1 MDSLEYID
9 DYFKGLLTA
18 DQKKEF
24 EQRILSDPSFAEE
37 LAFYLNTQA
46 LLKDDLEDEK
56 RARFKELYRRNNP
69 VDMGGSVE
77 GQDRHQGGD
86 WPQRGDR
93 LERREPLVRGIGPVR
108 KLWPYLAA
116 AAVLVAVVAVWL
128 VFSTGSSPD
137 RLADQYIHDQLQ
149 NLPVRMSSVQDS
161 LQKAIA
167 LYNEDRLPEA
177 LSQFERLLQRDSA
190 RAQARIYSGIVCLRL
205 EKYDKA
211 LDYFHQ
217 LEADTT
223 LYNNPSLF
231 YQSLTLMK
239 RNHPGDSQKA
249 RQLLQL
255 VVDRDLDMKED
266 AQRLLLKRW

>member
-9 DYFKGLLTA
+9 DYFKGLFTA

-37 LAFYLNTQA
+37 LAFYLNTRA
-46 LLKDDLEDEK
+46 LLKDDLDEGRK
-56 RARFKELYRRNNP
+56 ARFKELYLQNKA
-69 VDMGGSVE
+69 MEIGGSGE
-77 GQDRHQGGD
+77 RGD
-86 WPQRGDR
+86 LQRG
-93 LERREPLVRGIGPVR
+93 EPSVRKISPVR
-108 KLWPYLAA
+108 KLWPYPAA
-116 AAVLVAVVAVWL
+116 AAVLIAAVAVWL
-128 VFSTGSSPD
+128 VFSAGSSSD
-137 RLADQYIHDQLQ
+137 RLAGQYIHDQLK

-177 LSQFERLLQRDSA
+177 QAQFERLLERDSA

-205 EKYDKA
+205 EEYDKA
-211 LDYFHQ
+211 LNYFRQ

-223 LYNNPSLF
+223 LYNNPALF
-231 YQSLTLMK
+231 YESLTLMK

-255 VVDRDLDMKED
+255 VVDRDLDKKED
-266 AQRLLLKRW
+266 AQRLLLKHW

>member
-37 LAFYLNTQA
+37 LAFYLNAQA
-46 LLKDDLEDEK
+46 LLKDDLEEEK
-56 RARFKELYRRNNP
+56 KARFKELYRQNELTGMRDSA
-69 VDMGGSVE
+69 V
-77 GQDRHQGGD
+77 
-86 WPQRGDR
+86 
-93 LERREPLVRGIGPVR
+93 RESSPVR

-116 AAVLVAVVAVWL
+116 ATVLVAAVAAWL
-128 VFSTGSSPD
+128 IFGGGPSPD
-137 RLADQYIHDQLQ
+137 RLADQYIHSQLQ

-177 LSQFERLLQRDSA
+177 QQQFERLLQRDSA
-190 RAQARIYSGIVCLRL
+190 RAQARIYSGIVALRL

-211 LDYFHQ
+211 LDFFQQ

-223 LYNNPSLF
+223 LYNNPALF
-231 YQSLTLMK
+231 
-239 RNHPGDSQKA
+239 
-249 RQLLQL
+249 
-255 VVDRDLDMKED
+255 
-266 AQRLLLKRW
+266 

>member
-37 LAFYLNTQA
+37 LAFYLNAQA
-46 LLKDDLEDEK
+46 LLKDDLEDERK
-56 RARFKELYRRNNP
+56 ARFKELYRQNEPTDTGDSP
-69 VDMGGSVE
+69 VRASS
-77 GQDRHQGGD
+77 
-86 WPQRGDR
+86 
-93 LERREPLVRGIGPVR
+93 PVR

-116 AAVLVAVVAVWL
+116 ATVLVAAVAAWL
-128 VFSTGSSPD
+128 IFGAGSSPD
-137 RLADQYIHDQLQ
+137 RLADQYIHSQLQ

-177 LSQFERLLQRDSA
+177 QSQFERLLQRDSA

-211 LDYFHQ
+211 LDYFQQ

-223 LYNNPSLF
+223 LYNNPALF
-231 YQSLTLMK
+231 YESLTLMK

-255 VVDRDLDMKED
+255 VVDRDLDKKED
-266 AQRLLLKRW
+266 AQRLLLRHW

>member
-18 DQKKEF
+18 EQKKEF

-37 LAFYLNTQA
+37 LAFYLNAQA
-46 LLKDDLEDEK
+46 LLKDDLEEEK
-56 RARFKELYRRNNP
+56 KARFKELYRQNGP
-69 VDMGGSVE
+69 MGM
-77 GQDRHQGGD
+77 
-86 WPQRGDR
+86 GDR
-93 LERREPLVRGIGPVR
+93 TVRESSPVR

-116 AAVLVAVVAVWL
+116 ATVLVAAVAIWL
-128 VFSTGSSPD
+128 IVGAGSSPD
-137 RLADQYIHDQLQ
+137 RLADQYIHSQLQ

-177 LSQFERLLQRDSA
+177 QSQFERLLQRDSA
-190 RAQARIYSGIVCLRL
+190 RAQARIYSGIVALRL

-211 LDYFHQ
+211 LGFFQQ

-223 LYNNPSLF
+223 LYNNPALF
-231 YQSLTLMK
+231 YESLTLMK

-255 VVDRDLDMKED
+255 VVDRDLDKKED
-266 AQRLLLKRW
+266 AQRLLLKHW

>member
-37 LAFYLNTQA
+37 LAFYLNAQA
-46 LLKDDLEDEK
+46 LLKDELEDGK
-56 RARFKELYRRNNP
+56 KARFRELYRQNKPAESGNSAVRE
-69 VDMGGSVE
+69 GSK
-77 GQDRHQGGD
+77 
-86 WPQRGDR
+86 
-93 LERREPLVRGIGPVR
+93 VR

-116 AAVLVAVVAVWL
+116 ATVLVAVVAAWL
-128 VFSTGSSPD
+128 VFGTGSSPD
-137 RLADQYIHDQLQ
+137 RLADQYIHSQLQ

-167 LYNEDRLPEA
+167 LYNDGRLPEA
-177 LSQFERLLQRDSA
+177 LSLFGQLLQRDSA
-190 RAQARIYSGIVCLRL
+190 RARARIYSGIVCLRL
-205 EKYDKA
+205 EEYDKA
-211 LDYFHQ
+211 LDYFRQ

-223 LYNNPSLF
+223 LYSNPALF
-231 YQSLTLMK
+231 YESLTLMK

-255 VVDRDLDMKED
+255 VVDRDLDKKED
-266 AQRLLLKRW
+266 AQRLLLKHW

>member
-37 LAFYLNTQA
+37 LAFYLNAQA
-46 LLKDDLEDEK
+46 LLKDDLEEEK
-56 RARFKELYRRNNP
+56 KARFKELYRQNEP
-69 VDMGGSVE
+69 VGM
-77 GQDRHQGGD
+77 
-86 WPQRGDR
+86 GDR
-93 LERREPLVRGIGPVR
+93 VARAGSSERRESAVRESGPVR

-116 AAVLVAVVAVWL
+116 ATVLVAAVAVWL
-128 VFSTGSSPD
+128 IFGGGSSPD
-137 RLADQYIHDQLQ
+137 RLADQYIQSQLQ

-177 LSQFERLLQRDSA
+177 QQQFERLLQRDSA
-190 RAQARIYSGIVCLRL
+190 RAQARIYSGIVALRL

-211 LDYFHQ
+211 LDFFQQ

-223 LYNNPSLF
+223 LYNNPALF
-231 YQSLTLMK
+231 YESLTLMK

-255 VVDRDLDMKED
+255 VVDRDLDKKED
-266 AQRLLLKRW
+266 AQRLLLKHW